1 MALSRD
7 LFDLTSA
14 ALSNLDLFASQLD
27 PIKLVQLIT
36 ALHVLL
42 DDIVAKLPVLQKV
55 SVFFSMELTL
65 QIGSTPQVSPVV
77 AFDVH
82 AFDGHEL
89 HLACADNVADVRC
102 RVGPSANARLDGG
115 AVCIFSSQS
124 LRQSHLAAPSQ
135 RRQAPADRRRGRW
148 LGRGGGE
155 RGGDVGQSL
164 LMAYLPFCFE
174 LG

>member
-55 SVFFSMELTL
+55 SVFF
-65 QIGSTPQVSPVV
+65 
-77 AFDVH
+77 
-82 AFDGHEL
+82 
-89 HLACADNVADVRC
+89 
-102 RVGPSANARLDGG
+102 
-115 AVCIFSSQS
+115 
-124 LRQSHLAAPSQ
+124 
-135 RRQAPADRRRGRW
+135 RW
-148 LGRGGGE
+148 N
-155 RGGDVGQSL
+155 
-164 LMAYLPFCFE
+164 
-174 LG
+174 